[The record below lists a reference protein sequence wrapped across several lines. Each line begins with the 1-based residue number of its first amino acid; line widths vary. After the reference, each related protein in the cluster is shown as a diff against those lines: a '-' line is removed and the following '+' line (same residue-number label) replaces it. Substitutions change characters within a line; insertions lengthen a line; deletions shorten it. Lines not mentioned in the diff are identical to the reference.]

1 MQVASS
7 LQTFVQ
13 RYVQYYQQS
22 GRPLLTDWDAN
33 WLSPCQIGE
42 TDAAGQII
50 WQPVARVGLADFVDT
65 ERALELEFH
74 PDIKAFYSAYW
85 SENLTAHTS
94 RGDLQLLLPWNEDDF
109 IRLQQNLIGHV
120 LMKKRL
126 KQPVTLFFAVTDD
139 DDFILSLDNHSGQ
152 VVLERVGLPA
162 SEVLADNLS
171 SFLDGLAPGPGEV

>member
-1 MQVASS
+1 MQVVSS
-7 LQTFVQ
+7 LQAFIQRFVQ
-13 RYVQYYQQS
+13 YHQQL
-22 GRPLLTDWDAN
+22 GQPLVTDWDAN
-33 WLSPCQIGE
+33 WPSPCQVGE
-42 TDAAGQII
+42 PDADGHII
-50 WQPVARVGLADFVDT
+50 WQPLARSEPADFIDT

-74 PDIKAFYSAYW
+74 PDVKAFFSAYW

-94 RGDLQLLLPWNEDDF
+94 RGALQLLLPWNEDDF